1 MTRVYLAL
9 GSNLGDRL
17 ALLRAAVRR
26 LDALGAVVATSRL
39 YESEPWEEEPGRTS
53 TERRWYLNCVVAVDT
68 GLAPR
73 ALLERLQAIEAALG
87 RARPPALSPEAG
99 RFTART
105 VDIDILFYGDDVISA
120 PDDLQIPHLL
130 AAERGFVL
138 RPLAEIA
145 PDLVHPVL
153 YRPVRELL
161 ETLGDEHEV
170 RPGDYPARWTEE

>member
-87 RARPPALSPEAG
+87 RGRPPALCPEAG
-99 RFTART
+99 RVTART
-105 VDIDILFYGDDVISA
+105 VAIDIQFYRDDVISA